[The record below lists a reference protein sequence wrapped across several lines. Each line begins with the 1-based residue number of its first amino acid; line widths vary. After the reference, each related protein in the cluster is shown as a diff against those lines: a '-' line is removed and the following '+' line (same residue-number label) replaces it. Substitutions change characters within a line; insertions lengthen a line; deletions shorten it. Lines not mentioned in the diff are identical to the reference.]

1 MAVAAYQ
8 LKSELARFCLPAPE
22 RVASRRLAWA
32 NSISLLFLIIGVA
45 GEQSKLPKPRVV
57 PPLEQPA
64 PIIIE
69 PLPPV
74 TQPAVDQKESEQQN
88 DDDKQVRPQV
98 QAVTIDTPAINF
110 AVPTPGSLLVPMAV
124 APTPP
129 EVPMKRYAPVVVK
142 HEPTAVQS
150 TDKGGERPKPDR
162 YPERAQMFGQQ
173 GTVTLL
179 VTVNDAGKVVSA
191 EIKESSGSPYLDE
204 DAQRWVKNYWTVPPS
219 EFNGGHVFLAPIRY
233 ELKPPGG

>member
-74 TQPAVDQKESEQQN
+74 AQPAVEQKETEQQN
-88 DDDKQVRPQV
+88 DEDKQVRPQI

-129 EVPMKRYAPVVVK
+129 EVSMKRYAPVVVQ
-142 HEPTAVQS
+142 HEPTTVQS
-150 TDKGGERPKPDR
+150 TGKGGERPKPD
-162 YPERAQMFGQQ
+162 YPEHALMLQQ
-173 GTVTLL
+173 TGTVTLL
-179 VTVNDAGKVVSA
+179 VTVNDAGKVISA

-204 DAQRWVKNYWTVPPS
+204 GAQRWVKHYWTMPPS
-219 EFNGGHVFLAPIRY
+219 EFNGGHVFLAPIRFVM
-233 ELKPPGG
+233 KAPGG